1 MSINKMGRKLKIYG
15 QNVQG
20 LRGNEEKNEYITKF
34 MEKKFDA
41 YILQETHFEG
51 DYTKILDNGY
61 VMVHH
66 GPTKQLRSGAKGGVA
81 IILSREFDE
90 G

>member
-1 MSINKMGRKLKIYG
+1 MRKKMNTL
-15 QNVQG
+15 QN
-20 LRGNEEKNEYITKF
+20 LWK
-34 MEKKFDA
+34 KKFDA